1 MKMIDNSTTPWDSLL
16 KQKTDENN
24 FGTVEKLDSSAEA
37 DFDIRWTLDSSNRC
51 GIKIYLKSISLEL
64 IENASWDNHREISI
78 DFSLL

>member
-1 MKMIDNSTTPWDSLL
+1 MIDNSTTPWDSLL

-51 GIKIYLKSISLEL
+51 G
-64 IENASWDNHREISI
+64 
-78 DFSLL
+78 